1 MSLKIDRNNYEAY
14 LLDLLEGRLS
24 QDGRRRLREFL
35 SRHPDCGA
43 DLEVE
48 ELWTLDPGSASF
60 PGKQS
65 LKKEIP
71 SPGQPMRGSHFGLLS
86 IARLEGD
93 LSEDRIREH
102 EEKVAADRSLLKEWE
117 AWQQTR
123 LPRRSIPFP
132 RKEDL
137 KKPEKHRRL
146 IPWVTVSAAAAAIA
160 LLLVVLTTRTPSP
173 LPMSQEYPVVL
184 PGHEQERAVPAMVP
198 PPLPDPLPGLSGGEV
213 RGAGL
218 AAEQAPTKISTP
230 LHPSVRQAAAEDPEA
245 GGGRAQVEHPEH
257 DMPLLSRSILAAR
270 LPAAPVQ
277 PGTYDRIRPL
287 YLPPSTVNQRNIS
300 LSSLASMDL
309 QEVVEEYAREK
320 DLSLWSV
327 ASAGIRGINRITGS
341 DLQLYAARD
350 EEGEVSG
357 FQFKSRNLNISSP
370 LDKSED

>member
-1 MSLKIDRNNYEAY
+1 
-14 LLDLLEGRLS
+14 
-24 QDGRRRLREFL
+24 
-35 SRHPDCGA
+35 
-43 DLEVE
+43 
-48 ELWTLDPGSASF
+48 
-60 PGKQS
+60 
-65 LKKEIP
+65 
-71 SPGQPMRGSHFGLLS
+71 
-86 IARLEGD
+86 
-93 LSEDRIREH
+93 
-102 EEKVAADRSLLKEWE
+102 
-117 AWQQTR
+117 
-123 LPRRSIPFP
+123 
-132 RKEDL
+132 
-137 KKPEKHRRL
+137 
-146 IPWVTVSAAAAAIA
+146 
-160 LLLVVLTTRTPSP
+160 
-173 LPMSQEYPVVL
+173 MSQEYPVVL
-184 PGHEQERAVPAMVP
+184 PGLEQESAVPAMVP
-198 PPLPDPLPGLSGGEV
+198 PPLPDPLPGVSGGEV

-218 AAEQAPTKISTP
+218 AAEQAPSTISTP
-230 LHPSVRQAAAEDPEA
+230 LLPSFRPAAAEDPEA
-245 GGGRAQVEHPEH
+245 GGEHAQGEHPEH

-327 ASAGIRGINRITGS
+327 ASAGIRGIHRLTGS